1 MTYPLLTTSR
11 PDYSPQAIYLYVVPL
26 RNDIFNGSLKK
37 PISVAAHWAVCIQ
50 GICYELRARD
60 ENKEPNEA
68 KYLYK
73 WTYEK
78 EWRDTRHVKDD
89 EGQVHLGYLTRPYEP
104 KQVHDVGESR

>member
-1 MTYPLLTTSR
+1 MTYPRLTTSR

-60 ENKEPNEA
+60 EKKEPNEA

-73 WTYEK
+73 WTHEK

-89 EGQVHLGYLTRPYEP
+89 ERPEHLGYMTRPYKP
-104 KQVHDVGESR
+104 NQVHDVGESI